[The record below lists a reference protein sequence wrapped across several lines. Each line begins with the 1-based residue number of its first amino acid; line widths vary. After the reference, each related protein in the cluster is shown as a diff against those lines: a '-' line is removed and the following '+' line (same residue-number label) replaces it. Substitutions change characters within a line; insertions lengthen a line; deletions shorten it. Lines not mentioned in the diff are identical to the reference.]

1 MCYKGFNVLVTAGEI
16 FNFFFLRSRIGFY
29 ISVLEQ
35 KYVQDISRVYIINKW
50 SYVQIVNDRSF
61 YENELGDITNI
72 AVEND
77 AKTYEEHN
85 EQQFK

>member
-1 MCYKGFNVLVTAGEI
+1 MSYKGFNVLVTAGEI

-72 AVEND
+72 AVKND
-77 AKTYEEHN
+77 AKTY
-85 EQQFK
+85 